1 MAVIDNKKSD
11 TEKVVAFE
19 AGENDRN
26 EELGQ
31 LLTNSQEELIL
42 ETWTFKLTTTSTRAQ
57 SSLISTTAML
67 HFGKH
72 RITDY
77 RKEQFDFFYF
87 DVC

>member
-42 ETWTFKLTTTSTRAQ
+42 ET
-57 SSLISTTAML
+57 
-67 HFGKH
+67 
-72 RITDY
+72 
-77 RKEQFDFFYF
+77 
-87 DVC
+87 